1 MPARLLILEDA
12 SASQTECWVERP
24 FLTIGTDP
32 GSDVPLATGGD
43 EVRVYLQFR
52 DGRYEVFNKQTGHL
66 RLGGR
71 TVPAG
76 TSAAWESDAE
86 LEAGGRRLR
95 LVVEGDPAPGL
106 RPLAAAPRSTR
117 ERAREPE
124 QAGHPTPAPVTG
136 SVVAP
141 PAARGQPLKIAVIFG
156 CLAASTLLLL
166 RDRILPASTAAASDR
181 EAVTTLIMDAFQ
193 VVGVEANEPAAA
205 LRRRL
210 ARRLQWAE
218 TAWLQGDVAVAA
230 ERYSALKRYLDGSW
244 LAANTKGPPT
254 DAGAAG
260 VKPAADDWRTR
271 LAGHVDARLADLARP

>member
-12 SASQTECWVERP
+12 SAPPTERWVERP

-32 GSDVPLATGGD
+32 GSDVPLAAGGD

-52 DGRYEVFNKQTGHL
+52 DGRYEVFNKQAGDL

-95 LVVEGDPAPGL
+95 LVMEGDPAPGL
-106 RPLAAAPRSTR
+106 RPLAAAPRSAR

-124 QAGHPTPAPVTG
+124 QAGHPTPAAVTG
-136 SVVAP
+136 PVVAP
-141 PAARGQPLKIAVIFG
+141 PPDRGQPVKIAVIFA

-166 RDRILPASTAAASDR
+166 RDRILPASTAAASDP
-181 EAVTTLIMDAFQ
+181 EAVTALIMDAFQ
-193 VVGVEANEPAAA
+193 VEGVAANEPAAE
-205 LRRRL
+205 LEQRL

-230 ERYSALKRYLDGSW
+230 ERYAALKRYLDGSW
-244 LAANTKGPPT
+244 LAATTKGPPT

-260 VKPAADDWRTR
+260 AKPAAADWQAR
-271 LAGHVDARLADLARP
+271 LASHVDARLADLARQ